1 MRTWFRRDGKE
12 FNIANLRKR
21 LNIEQLRTESQSDFS
36 YLDTKFSQ
44 GGRSG
49 QSGKMYMSKVTS
61 PQLFNDM

>member
-1 MRTWFRRDGKE
+1 MRTWFGRGGKE